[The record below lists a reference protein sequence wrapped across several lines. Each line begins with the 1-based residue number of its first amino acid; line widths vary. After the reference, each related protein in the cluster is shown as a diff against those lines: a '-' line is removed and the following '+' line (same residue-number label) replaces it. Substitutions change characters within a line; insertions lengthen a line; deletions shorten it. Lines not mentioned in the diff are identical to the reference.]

1 MRTETRMRNGPVAL
15 MTAALLAGLAACVD
29 LNEHLVSG
37 LANQP
42 YNSPQVFD
50 ALVNATY
57 EPLRSFWAQ
66 ERGFTVTEFG
76 TDIFTKGADGSHK
89 YINDYTTQLNPTA
102 QFVQDTWVDFYRAI
116 NTTNAA
122 IDQAPV
128 VVMDSALK
136 ARRVAEARF
145 LRALYYFYLLQMYG
159 PLTLTLQETMSPT
172 TETTRAPVDYVY
184 DALLAV

>member
-1 MRTETRMRNGPVAL
+1 MRTETRMRNRPVAL

-76 TDIFTKGADGSHK
+76 TDI
-89 YINDYTTQLNPTA
+89 LP
-102 QFVQDTWVDFYRAI
+102 
-116 NTTNAA
+116 
-122 IDQAPV
+122 
-128 VVMDSALK
+128 
-136 ARRVAEARF
+136 
-145 LRALYYFYLLQMYG
+145 
-159 PLTLTLQETMSPT
+159 
-172 TETTRAPVDYVY
+172 RAPTG
-184 DALLAV
+184 ATSSSTTTPHSSTPTSPSSATPGTTSTGRSTPPTR

>member
-1 MRTETRMRNGPVAL
+1 MRTETRMRNRPVAL
-15 MTAALLAGLAACVD
+15 ATAVLLASLTACVD

-76 TDIFTKGADGSHK
+76 TDIYTKGADGSYK
-89 YINDYTTQLNPTA
+89 FINDYTSQLNPTVDY
-102 QFVQDTWVDFYRAI
+102 FSGTWNDFYRAI
-116 NTTNAA
+116 NTANAA
-122 IDQAPV
+122 IGQAPV
-128 VVMDSALK
+128 VQMDSS
-136 ARRVAEARF
+136 V
-145 LRALYYFYLLQMYG
+145 
-159 PLTLTLQETMSPT
+159 
-172 TETTRAPVDYVY
+172 
-184 DALLAV
+184 

>member
-1 MRTETRMRNGPVAL
+1 MRTETRMRNRPVAL

-42 YNSPQVFD
+42 YNSPQVLD

-76 TDIFTKGADGSHK
+76 TDIYTKGADGSHK
-89 YINDYTTQLNPTA
+89 FINDYTTQPATPGTTSTGRSTPPTRWSGGRRSW
-102 QFVQDTWVDFYRAI
+102 TWTRA
-116 NTTNAA
+116 
-122 IDQAPV
+122 
-128 VVMDSALK
+128 
-136 ARRVAEARF
+136 ARRSASRKPAS
-145 LRALYYFYLLQMYG
+145 YG
-159 PLTLTLQETMSPT
+159 RSIISSWCKCTGP
-172 TETTRAPVDYVY
+172 
-184 DALLAV
+184 